1 MQEPSRLGKAA
12 LVSIW
17 FRMVII
23 QIIARVVYKDS
34 PSRYPY
40 WSDMTILIPTGRFL
54 LPLMMLIID
63 TMHSPIYWCNIGA
76 NINLIRSA
84 YLSVRIWLVN
94 LPIFEKENTLKAHCK
109 SGNSYIA

>member
-1 MQEPSRLGKAA
+1 MQEPSYLGKAA

-23 QIIARVVYKDS
+23 QIIARVAYKDS
-34 PSRYPY
+34 PSFRYPY
-40 WSDMTILIPTGRFL
+40 WIDMTILIPTGRFL

-76 NINLIRSA
+76 NINLIQSV
-84 YLSVRIWLVN
+84 YLSVRIWLVK
-94 LPIFEKENTLKAHCK
+94 LPIFKRIVL
-109 SGNSYIA
+109 